1 MNRISIDVGRW
12 CVGLAMTLIS
22 LLGVCPEA
30 FAASEI
36 GGQSFVEHVRLDD
49 TDLQLNGVGMRAVL
63 WIKGYAAGLYLRAKA
78 ATPAEVLAQ
87 RGPKRIDMRMMLDVD
102 SQEFVK
108 AVEGG
113 VRDNSTDA
121 EMHALADRLQR
132 FERVIASLGALKKGD
147 IVHLDFMPDRGLVL
161 TMNGTVRGE
170 PIAGEDL
177 YAAVLKIFLG
187 VKPVD
192 RALKEGLLGRH

>member
-1 MNRISIDVGRW
+1 MNRPSRKLGHRCLCWTI
-12 CVGLAMTLIS
+12 T
-22 LLGVCPEA
+22 LLGLVGVWPA
-30 FAASEI
+30 ALAASEI
-36 GGQSFVEHVRLDD
+36 GGQSFVEHVKLDD
-49 TDLQLNGVGMRAVL
+49 TELQLNGVGMRAVL

-78 ATPAEVLAQ
+78 ATPADVLAQ
-87 RGPKRIDMRMMLDVD
+87 RGPKRIDMRMLLDVD

-113 VRDNSTDA
+113 VRENCTEA

-147 IVHLDFMPDRGLVL
+147 VIHLDFMPDRGLVL
-161 TMNGTVRGE
+161 TMNGTARGE

-187 VKPVD
+187 AKPVD